1 MSRWFTAATYLFIT
15 GILSAQQ
22 PDNTLHASSRLVIV
36 PTLVQS
42 PTKQLIYSLHAQD
55 FLLLDRG
62 VPQKVSL
69 DDSNDQ
75 PLSLVVLMQT
85 GGAAFREFDKY
96 RGLETMLAEMLGGTS
111 DQVAIVNFDSQ
122 PEAAS
127 SFTSDIAQWADA
139 IDHPDPG
146 DSGAAIMD
154 ALKFSLNLL
163 VHQPASHRKVILL
176 ISQPQDSGSKTTA
189 SEIAR
194 IAGETNTAIYSVTF
208 SPQITRL
215 KNPTKGPDRPHDPI
229 TVGNGSYVAYFDLT
243 EPLLMVLDAMK
254 KDVAAEV
261 ATLSGGETIRFDSR
275 QQFDDVI
282 ATIGNHIRYRYM
294 LSFTPSSAAPGF
306 HPIRVGVIN
315 QPTLSVSSRNGY
327 WMTQ

>member
-1 MSRWFTAATYLFIT
+1 MSRWFTAATFLFIASA
-15 GILSAQQ
+15 LSAQQ
-22 PDNTLHASSRLVIV
+22 PENTIHTSSRLVII

-42 PTKQLIYSLHAQD
+42 PTKQLVYSLHAQD

-69 DDSNDQ
+69 DDSNNQ
-75 PLSLVVLMQT
+75 PLSLIVLMQT
-85 GGAAFREFDKY
+85 GGAAAREFDKY
-96 RGLETMLAEMLGGTS
+96 RGLETMLAAILGRS

-127 SFTSDIAQWADA
+127 SFTPDIAQWTDA

-163 VHQPASHRKVILL
+163 IHQPASHRKVILL

-208 SPQITRL
+208 SPQVTRL

-243 EPLLMVLDAMK
+243 EPLLMVLAAMK

-261 ATLSGGETIRFDSR
+261 ATLSGGEALRFDSR
-275 QQFDDVI
+275 QQLDDVI
-282 ATIGNHIRYRYM
+282 AAIGNHIRYRYM

-315 QPTLSVSSRNGY
+315 QPSLSVSSRNGY